1 MYDGLLL
8 ADALSVRFRE
18 TLRGKQKQ
26 IVWKDIKN
34 DVKILFRN
42 VRLLP
47 PPSTSRSDRQRPASP
62 QDRVRQDAPDAAGLD
77 HRTDNMILAATN

>member
-26 IVWKDIKN
+26 IVWEDIKN

-62 QDRVRQDAPDAAGLD
+62 QDRVRQGAHDAAGLD
-77 HRTDNMILAATN
+77 HRTDNLISPATN